1 MHPLRRFLEVV
12 HLIAAGLWLGVA
24 VATGAAAAIIFP
36 TVRDF
41 EPTLATYPDYT
52 GEHWRLLAGHVAA
65 RIFAVGDIVG
75 FFCLM
80 LTGLSLCIIAAMRH
94 IWIQIPRITLAR
106 LAALGLAILAAGYNI
121 FVLGPRM
128 NRNLTDYWNA
138 AAAGDN
144 AAATIARD
152 AFMAD
157 HTPASNTLAA
167 IAIAA
172 LALTVTAAM
181 AITAKPRSAA
191 QLPKPQRLETP
202 ELATQRPGKP

>member
-1 MHPLRRFLEVV
+1 MPPLRRFLEAV
-12 HLIAAGLWLGVA
+12 HLTAAGLWLGVA

-36 TVRDF
+36 TVRDLD
-41 EPTLATYPDYT
+41 PTLAAYPDYT
-52 GEHWRLLAGHVAA
+52 GEHWRLAAGHIAA
-65 RIFAVGDIVG
+65 RLFAFGDIVA

-80 LTGLSLCIIAAMRH
+80 LTGLSLAIVAAMRH
-94 IWIQIPRITLAR
+94 VWIRTPRITLVR

-121 FVLGPRM
+121 FILGPRM
-128 NRNLTDYWNA
+128 NGNLSDYWNA

-144 AAATIARD
+144 DAALAAQQ

-172 LALTVTAAM
+172 LALTITGAM
-181 AITAKPRSAA
+181 ALTAKPRATS
-191 QLPKPQRLETP
+191 LPSPPRLETP
-202 ELATQRPGKP
+202 SLATRR